1 MSNDTTGN
9 DSANPTRRSV
19 LKGIGASAVAGI
31 AVTGTA
37 SAKPIAEMG
46 RVEVAYDDA
55 ARARGVV
62 AEHADPVLAELAA
75 NGVLARGDVAELD
88 FDDLSVDAL
97 AKDGTPTAQL
107 ETTTDVDGGEVEV
120 LVRPETGRAYA
131 TVRTDGDVYTVESAA
146 GSDDVSTQDCYYE
159 HRCTNLSCDTAGE
172 CVYQERE
179 CCDNLTQGEIGTSD
193 YDCGNWYND
202 GCCLC

>member
-37 SAKPIAEMG
+37 SAKPIAEIS
-46 RVEVAYDDA
+46 RVEGAYDDT
-55 ARARGVV
+55 ARARWAV

-75 NGVLARGDVAELD
+75 NGVLDRGNVAELD
-88 FDDLSVDAL
+88 FEDLSVA
-97 AKDGTPTAQL
+97 AIVKDGTPTAQL
-107 ETTTDVDGGEVEV
+107 ETTTDVDGDEVEV

-146 GSDDVSTQDCYYE
+146 GSDDVTTQDCTYE
-159 HRCTNLSCDTAGE
+159 HRCLTDQYCSDGGCQ
-172 CVYQERE
+172 YQERA
-179 CCDNLTQGEIGTSD
+179 CCDNLSSSEVGTA
-193 YDCGNWYND
+193 DCGDWTND
-202 GCCLC
+202 GCCPC